1 MCLMMARPGQTCRQ
15 RRSSGGVGVAR
26 AEPVFE
32 EPPVDGGGEL
42 RERMVQVD
50 DLIEPSRRSVGRI
63 GVAPC
68 RIGQSKSHLIASDQF
83 ASNRGAEQRLLA
95 NAVIYAGRK
104 DLAAQGVPDS
114 SRRTN
119 WLIGAFLWCEVRE
132 CVCDRIP
139 QVFDGS
145 RSDLAQVR
153 LEFGECVLDRIEVG
167 RIGREESPAGR
178 LLPRLPRERRR
189 VDAPADCPSRRSRP
203 ARGSAPALVR
213 HRPGRHRRSSG
224 HRGSWARSGR
234 SGAALR

>member
-1 MCLMMARPGQTCRQ
+1 
-15 RRSSGGVGVAR
+15 
-26 AEPVFE
+26 
-32 EPPVDGGGEL
+32 
-42 RERMVQVD
+42 MVQVD

-68 RIGQSKSHLIASDQF
+68 RIGQSESHLIASDQF

-132 CVCDRIP
+132 CVCDRVP

-145 RSDLAQVR
+145 RGDLAQVR
-153 LEFGECVLDRIEVG
+153 LQFGECVLDRIEVG
-167 RIGREESPAGR
+167 RIWREKAQPGAAPRLPANAGGRCAGR
-178 LLPRLPRERRR
+178 LSITTKSPG
-189 VDAPADCPSRRSRP
+189 
-203 ARGSAPALVR
+203 RGSAPALVR

-234 SGAALR
+234 SGVALR